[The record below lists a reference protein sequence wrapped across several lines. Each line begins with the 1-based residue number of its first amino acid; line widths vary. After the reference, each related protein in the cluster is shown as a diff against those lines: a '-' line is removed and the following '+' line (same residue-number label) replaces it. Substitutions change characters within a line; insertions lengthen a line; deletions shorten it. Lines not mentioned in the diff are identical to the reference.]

1 MQSPCNDLDP
11 SFQTLRQLAFDQSI
25 RWSCLNDDIWRSLD
39 HELWELTHNPCVV
52 LNAVSD
58 QKINVL
64 LGNSHFHARVTR
76 IAEIHRDILAQP
88 SWFEREHPDA
98 ELHQVAYFSMEYM
111 LSEALPIYSGG
122 LGNVAG
128 DQLKAASDL
137 GVPVVAVGML
147 WQQGYFRQEIGFQG
161 DQQALYPVN
170 DTRQLPVEPVLRPDG
185 SLLRLSVQLPGL
197 TVWVRGWQAT
207 VGRNKLLLLDSN
219 DPANPPPF
227 RLITGELYGG
237 DVEMRLR
244 QEVVLGIGGWRLL
257 EAAGYTPEVCHLND
271 GHAAFA
277 VLERARS
284 YMQAN
289 NVGFDV
295 AMTATRAGN
304 VFTTHTPVE
313 AGFDRFPP
321 ELIGKY
327 LGRYVETE
335 LGQPLSAI
343 LALGRQNA
351 DDAQEPFNMAFLAT
365 RCAGAVN
372 AVSRLHGVT
381 SRHIFQCLFPRW
393 PRDAVPI
400 GHVTNGVHLPT
411 WVSLEA
417 ESHWQA
423 LHGGD
428 LPWRG
433 TSESRVSELLEQ
445 VDDGQIWRLREQ
457 ARTLLFEFV
466 RTNLARS
473 EAIHGASLEAIESAG
488 ALFNPQVLTLGFARR
503 FASYKRPNLLLQDPD
518 RLLRILNHPTRPV
531 QLLIAGKAHPAD
543 IVGQQMI
550 REWYGFIRRPE
561 VNGRVAF
568 LEDYDMRVARHLVQ
582 GVDVWVNTPRRPW
595 EASGTSGMKVLANGG
610 LNLSQLD
617 GWWAEACAEEVGWG
631 IGDGAEHADDYDSV
645 DADQLYSLLEDQV
658 VPAFYERDAEGIP
671 RQWIRRMR
679 CSMGALVT
687 QFSADRAVRDYTQYY
702 YLPAA
707 ADYRA
712 RAADESRLAVQ
723 LTRER
728 EDLSVRWAHI
738 RFLHL
743 DMHQQMGHYAA
754 TLHIDLDGLSPDQ
767 LRVQLY
773 AEGLEGAPAEV
784 QDMVIDPMALSGGV
798 LIYRAEVPD
807 DRPAQA
813 YTARVIVNNTTGLA
827 VPLEVGLIAWQR

>member
-64 LGNSHFHARVTR
+64 LANSHFHARVTR

-170 DTRQLPVEPVLRPDG
+170 DTRQLPVEPLLRPDG

-289 NVGFDV
+289 KVGFDV

-381 SRHIFQCLFPRW
+381 SRHIFQGLFPRW

-473 EAIHGASLEAIESAG
+473 EAIHGA
-488 ALFNPQVLTLGFARR
+488 
-503 FASYKRPNLLLQDPD
+503 
-518 RLLRILNHPTRPV
+518 
-531 QLLIAGKAHPAD
+531 
-543 IVGQQMI
+543 
-550 REWYGFIRRPE
+550 
-561 VNGRVAF
+561 
-568 LEDYDMRVARHLVQ
+568 
-582 GVDVWVNTPRRPW
+582 
-595 EASGTSGMKVLANGG
+595 
-610 LNLSQLD
+610 
-617 GWWAEACAEEVGWG
+617 
-631 IGDGAEHADDYDSV
+631 
-645 DADQLYSLLEDQV
+645 
-658 VPAFYERDAEGIP
+658 
-671 RQWIRRMR
+671 
-679 CSMGALVT
+679 
-687 QFSADRAVRDYTQYY
+687 
-702 YLPAA
+702 
-707 ADYRA
+707 
-712 RAADESRLAVQ
+712 
-723 LTRER
+723 
-728 EDLSVRWAHI
+728 
-738 RFLHL
+738 
-743 DMHQQMGHYAA
+743 
-754 TLHIDLDGLSPDQ
+754 
-767 LRVQLY
+767 
-773 AEGLEGAPAEV
+773 
-784 QDMVIDPMALSGGV
+784 
-798 LIYRAEVPD
+798 
-807 DRPAQA
+807 
-813 YTARVIVNNTTGLA
+813 
-827 VPLEVGLIAWQR
+827 

>member
-58 QKINVL
+58 QKINLL

-88 SWFEREHPDA
+88 SWFEREQPDA
-98 ELHQVAYFSMEYM
+98 DLHQVAYFSMEYM

-170 DTRQLPVEPVLRPDG
+170 DTRQLPVEPLLRPDG

-257 EAAGYTPEVCHLND
+257 EAAGYTPDVCHLND

-289 NVGFDV
+289 KVGFDV

-313 AGFDRFPP
+313 AGFDRFPS
-321 ELIGKY
+321 ELISKY
-327 LGRYVETE
+327 MGRYVETE

-351 DDAQEPFNMAFLAT
+351 DDAQEPFNMAFLAM

-372 AVSRLHGVT
+372 AVSRLHGAT
-381 SRHIFQCLFPRW
+381 CRHIFQSLFPRW
-393 PRDAVPI
+393 PRDAVPV
-400 GHVTNGVHLPT
+400 GYVTNGVHLPT

-417 ESHWQA
+417 ESHWQKI
-423 LHGGD
+423 G
-428 LPWRG
+428 R
-433 TSESRVSELLEQ
+433 
-445 VDDGQIWRLREQ
+445 
-457 ARTLLFEFV
+457 
-466 RTNLARS
+466 
-473 EAIHGASLEAIESAG
+473 
-488 ALFNPQVLTLGFARR
+488 
-503 FASYKRPNLLLQDPD
+503 
-518 RLLRILNHPTRPV
+518 
-531 QLLIAGKAHPAD
+531 AH
-543 IVGQQMI
+543 V
-550 REWYGFIRRPE
+550 
-561 VNGRVAF
+561 
-568 LEDYDMRVARHLVQ
+568 
-582 GVDVWVNTPRRPW
+582 
-595 EASGTSGMKVLANGG
+595 
-610 LNLSQLD
+610 
-617 GWWAEACAEEVGWG
+617 
-631 IGDGAEHADDYDSV
+631 
-645 DADQLYSLLEDQV
+645 
-658 VPAFYERDAEGIP
+658 
-671 RQWIRRMR
+671 
-679 CSMGALVT
+679 
-687 QFSADRAVRDYTQYY
+687 
-702 YLPAA
+702 
-707 ADYRA
+707 
-712 RAADESRLAVQ
+712 
-723 LTRER
+723 
-728 EDLSVRWAHI
+728 
-738 RFLHL
+738 
-743 DMHQQMGHYAA
+743 
-754 TLHIDLDGLSPDQ
+754 
-767 LRVQLY
+767 
-773 AEGLEGAPAEV
+773 
-784 QDMVIDPMALSGGV
+784 
-798 LIYRAEVPD
+798 
-807 DRPAQA
+807 
-813 YTARVIVNNTTGLA
+813 
-827 VPLEVGLIAWQR
+827 